1 MNINKIF
8 SAILSM
14 LITVSLV
21 GCGNL
26 SNVDPNSR
34 TNVPNSG
41 NIMNSSNNTDD
52 IAAPES
58 ESPEQPQD
66 HEATIAETV
75 LLEEAGVKITA
86 KSLETDGIFGPK
98 LKLQI
103 ENTSGK
109 DLTFQC
115 RNASVNGYMVES
127 MMSVDVLNDKKA
139 NDSIT
144 FLNSDLKMC
153 GIDSIADIEL
163 SFHIYDS
170 SEWETYLDSPPIS
183 LKTSIADTYE
193 YRYDDSGEIAYE
205 ENGIKIVIK
214 GLNEEVSILGTS
226 IMVFIENNS
235 DKEIT
240 VQAKDISING
250 LMMDAIFSCDVATG
264 KRAID
269 TITFLDSNLEEND
282 ITAIKNVELSFHIFD
297 ANEWE
302 TIVDTDVVTMTF

>member
-1 MNINKIF
+1 MNINRIF

-21 GCGNL
+21 GCGDL
-26 SNVDPNSR
+26 SNVAPNNR
-34 TNVPNSG
+34 TNVSDSS
-41 NIMNSSNNTDD
+41 NILNNSNNTDD
-52 IAAPES
+52 IASPEN
-58 ESPEQPQD
+58 EPLEQPQD
-66 HEATIAETV
+66 HEVTIAETV

-86 KSLETDGIFGPK
+86 KGLETDGIFGPE

-115 RNASVNGYMVES
+115 RNASVNGYMVET

-139 NDSIT
+139 NDGIT
-144 FLNSDLKMC
+144 FLNSDLKRC
-153 GIDSIADIEL
+153 SIDSIADIEL

-170 SEWETYLDSPPIS
+170 SEWETYLDSSPIS

-214 GLNEEVSILGTS
+214 GLNEEASILGTS

-240 VQAKDISING
+240 VQARDISING

-269 TITFLDSNLEEND
+269 TITFLDSDLEEND
-282 ITAIKNVELSFHIFD
+282 ITAIENVELSFHIFD
-297 ANEWE
+297 ANKWE